1 MLTAS
6 ITLHRKPKDGTD
18 GVGITSAD
26 VVFAIGESK
35 TTSPTT
41 GWITNFSGLTLE
53 SGKYVWTCTKT
64 TLTKG
69 TSYYTGAYCLGEC
82 YDFAQ
87 VVELYALSDSSTNPP
102 DVAVFRPSYEVVK
115 GKYLWSCVK
124 VTYNDANIS
133 YLNKKCVSYF
143 PNDGINGTKFTPK
156 GTAYDHY
163 SKASEL
169 PTPSIDTVN
178 RKYLVD
184 IDDKSTPT
192 RNTPCVCYYKNTT
205 TFMSDVAAEGD
216 VYNIGGT
223 LWVHDGKVWHD
234 FGSVQGPKG
243 DDGEDAINIVFSPAE
258 LVFDADENGNLKQAE
273 KSAEIK
279 VYRGTTELHYK
290 TDWDNDAEFG
300 DNCRAALLV
309 NTTTNKPEVKISE
322 IKSSMIDDVKVPA
335 TSGGANVSVI
345 VDGVKYR
352 AYLPFSVNVNTYAN
366 FLIRDN
372 KKYISK
378 YTEVSNKYDAV
389 STELNNKANKSDL
402 KTVETTIE
410 QTAENIK
417 LEVLSKTSGR
427 RNMLVNS
434 AFRNQ
439 DSVLIHSLAR
449 IEKNTGVD
457 SVNCIHSSDKYSGT
471 GEGNCIGAFWDSTQ
485 KNGVVTNIPIVKGK
499 KYVFSCWIKSDNL
512 DLPFNIECFYM
523 KSINQQSRAD
533 AKGAKSES
541 FKVTERNKWQKI
553 TCVLDTNNA
562 DATEY
567 LAVNFWSNNKNVPKA
582 IGADEYPTCNAYICK
597 PMMEEGD
604 TYGGWTLSDGD
615 YDYVGGNMID
625 NARTLEVGGSLKSL
639 NPNGLPDYERAY
651 YGDCMAL
658 RIKNT
663 NANNT
668 YLVMEFAT
676 DSMELDVDYIFSFL
690 AKGKASIGLYAQ
702 CDRNAE
708 GDSVFSEDSV
718 NQGTRLL
725 NVRYASIIELPNQLT
740 TEYKRYW
747 GHMRFHG
754 YLPSKLYIQLNG
766 AGEVYVCQPKLE
778 KGATMTEFTERKT
791 DLVDK
796 ASLKK
801 AGIEITTDKVKLY
814 GDKVEVVTTTKN
826 EDGTSTDTQTA
837 MFSNGKLN
845 ANLIDADKI
854 EVKHLW
860 AKSED
865 GTTKVGY
872 FGNYEIEACKVDD
885 TTYAPLFVGGDT
897 ASQSSFYVSSEGAM
911 YATSGYIGGFNIGKT
926 SIDGINGQNKVMLTP
941 GYISFD
947 NKTHGIDNIIGAN
960 WKYGLD
966 YVGQQIVVKYDH
978 ATPSYGGNI
987 GIANL
992 KNIALY
998 VSASGN
1004 IDRLSRDTGVVNS
1017 VYPCGNHAIF
1027 CDKGDF
1033 AGFRPCFRII
1043 TSSQALS
1050 KYDVVVEIVETWKKH
1065 NSITGEDTSV
1075 EVGPVTISLPTNPEI
1090 GQMYWIIRSTRHDYS
1105 MKTTDGTQIYTPG
1118 GVTTFYTFKT
1128 QNEMVC
1134 VVYTGSNWRV
1144 MWNMGV

>member
-1 MLTAS
+1 MAKKDFVARGSAWISRAPEDGTSVTILSTKVLYQVSAS
-6 ITLHRKPKDGTD
+6 PTDIPTSWVEDIKNAIQTDSKPYLWSKTIVAYSDNNKTVTFSVSYKGKDGT
-18 GVGITSAD
+18 
-26 VVFAIGESK
+26 
-35 TTSPTT
+35 
-41 GWITNFSGLTLE
+41 N
-53 SGKYVWTCTKT
+53 
-64 TLTKG
+64 G
-69 TSYYTGAYCLGEC
+69 TS
-82 YDFAQ
+82 
-87 VVELYALSDSSTNPP
+87 
-102 DVAVFRPSYEVVK
+102 
-115 GKYLWSCVK
+115 
-124 VTYNDANIS
+124 
-133 YLNKKCVSYF
+133 
-143 PNDGINGTKFTPK
+143 FTPK
-156 GTAYDHY
+156 GTATGFFYNMSSVPSYEDGMDSDVY
-163 SKASEL
+163 IVNVDDRSNPTSEL
-169 PTPSIDTVN
+169 SPYVCRYEYESLVVEHAEFGDGYNVN
-178 RKYLVD
+178 GHLY
-184 IDDKSTPT
+184 
-192 RNTPCVCYYKNTT
+192 
-205 TFMSDVAAEGD
+205 VANSNE
-216 VYNIGGT
+216 
-223 LWVHDGKVWHD
+223 WVD
-234 FGSVQGPKG
+234 FGEIQGAKGEKG
-243 DDGEDAINIVFSPAE
+243 DDGMDAINIVFSPAE

-279 VYRGTTELHYK
+279 VFRGNKQLTYLI
-290 TDWDNDAEFG
+290 DWDFPNVGKQPG
-300 DNCRAALLV
+300 DNCNAAFMVEENSSPL
-309 NTTTNKPEVKISE
+309 KPIAKIYD
-322 IKSSMIDDVKVPA
+322 ISSTDIVDTDPQAKVPA
-335 TSGGANVSVI
+335 SSGGINVPIKVND
-345 VDGVKYR
+345 VTYN
-352 AYLPFSVNVNTYAN
+352 AYLSFAVNVNTFAHT
-366 FLIRDN
+366 LIQDN

-389 STELNNKANKSDL
+389 SSELKNKADL
-402 KTVETTIE
+402 KTVESTIE

-439 DSVLIHSLAR
+439 DSVFIHSLAR

-457 SVNCIHSSDKYSGT
+457 GVNCIHSKDTYSGT
-471 GEGNCIGAFWDSTQ
+471 GDGNYIGAFWDSTQ

-512 DLPFNIECFYM
+512 DLPFNIECLYM

-533 AKGAKSES
+533 AKSAKSES
-541 FKVTERNKWQKI
+541 FKVTEKNKWQKI

-567 LAVNFWSNNKNVPKA
+567 LAVNFWSNNNKDVPKVTDA
-582 IGADEYPTCNAYICK
+582 NGKAVYPTCHAYICK

-604 TYGGWTLSDGD
+604 TYSGWTLSEDD
-615 YDYVGGNMID
+615 YDYVGGNILD
-625 NARTLEVGGSLKSL
+625 NTRSLEKSGNL
-639 NPNGLPDYERAY
+639 EIESSEIINEGYEYAY
-651 YGDCMAL
+651 AV
-658 RIKNT
+658 
-663 NANNT
+663 AHSNNT
-668 YLVMEFAT
+668 TSTYIEMLQWNVVGRIN
-676 DSMELDVDYIFSFL
+676 DGQDYMFSFL
-690 AKGKASIGLYAQ
+690 AKGIGVVSTYLWK
-702 CDRNAE
+702 D
-708 GDSVFSEDSV
+708 
-718 NQGTRLL
+718 GTPSFFVESSNNKRDAVSPDG
-725 NVRYASIIELPNQLT
+725 NVDFELTN
-740 TEYKRYW
+740 EWKRYW
-747 GHMRFHG
+747 VHYHLNTSSGHP
-754 YLPSKLYIQLNG
+754 LPENLLIRCYSGNDAYI
-766 AGEVYVCQPKLE
+766 CQPKLE
-778 KGATMTEFTERKT
+778 IGATMTEFTERKA

-801 AGIEITTDKVKLY
+801 AGIEITTNQVKLY

-872 FGNYEIEACKVDD
+872 FGNYEIDACKVDD

-1004 IDRLSRDTGVVNS
+1004 IDRLSRDTGIVNS

-1043 TSSQALS
+1043 TSSQTLS

-1090 GQMYWIIRSTRHDYS
+1090 GQMYWIIRSTRHNYS